1 MSGTCPATSRLRLPN
16 LVCQSPKSVV
26 PKIRWFSAGI
36 EAADPRLFILSAGVA
51 IHRRGANSVATQ
63 PDISISKPE
72 KFAICDRYGLV
83 LSVVTVLGLL
93 ALFATP
99 VIGVCIVSDNRT
111 HWMPATTRL
120 RRLVGRGGPKPQ
132 PGDDSFDEYRRT
144 RAGPRTS
151 ARHLLP
157 PPGGGPTL

>member
-1 MSGTCPATSRLRLPN
+1 MTAVLGRKQQGIRFVAHMAAQVLLDRPEMLVLDRNSVLSVYGDVQIATSTDFYFAAN
-16 LVCQSPKSVV
+16 LISQ
-26 PKIRWFSAGI
+26 
-36 EAADPRLFILSAGVA
+36 L
-51 IHRRGANSVATQ
+51 ANL
-63 PDISISKPE
+63 E
-72 KFAICDRYGLV
+72 KFAIYNGCGLV
-83 LSVVTVLGLL
+83 SSVVAVSGLL

-99 VIGVCIVSDNRT
+99 VSGVCIVSDNRT

-132 PGDDSFDEYRRT
+132 PGDDSSDEYRRT

-151 ARHLLP
+151 ARHPLP